1 MFVVTGASGHTGSV
15 VARTLLE
22 QGQRVRVILRDEE
35 KAEPWRQWGAEV
47 VLADLRDVAALA
59 MAMVGARG
67 AYLIV
72 PPPVPA
78 STGVMEACWS
88 VVDSMRRAVEESGLP
103 HFVLLSSV
111 GAQHPEGTGFVKTLY
126 LAERELGSLG
136 RPMTILRSAYFMENW
151 GEGLPAVVDSGVMP
165 DFIAPA
171 DRKLHM
177 VATRDVGELAA
188 RLLREPTL
196 GRRVLELAGP
206 VEYSPLEV
214 ADTLARL
221 LGRPI
226 RVEEHTPAAQVPM
239 LMGMGYSAEVAH
251 LLEELDDA
259 IHHGRLTFEHP
270 IHVVRGWTT
279 LDEVLG
285 NLLRAIGALPY
296 MGEGTTASP

>member
-22 QGQRVRVILRDEE
+22 QGRRVRVILRDEE

-196 GRRVLELAGP
+196 GRRVVELAGP

-251 LLEELDDA
+251 LLEELDEA

-296 MGEGTTASP
+296 MGEGTTVSP